1 MSNPNSKSNSLT
13 NSMALPARGMSN
25 KSRMTN
31 EAKNNANSTRFIS
44 NTPRF
49 DPSKTQLHKDELHF
63 FYKDVKNLK
72 GSYFF
77 SCQYN

>member
-1 MSNPNSKSNSLT
+1 MSNPNSKPNSLT

-25 KSRMTN
+25 KSRMAN
-31 EAKNNANSTRFIS
+31 EAKNNNTTRFIS

-72 GSYFF
+72 GIFF
-77 SCQYN
+77 LYLYN